1 MNIVLKTFTLFALYA
16 SASLAQGFNVL
27 ASGEQIFSFSD
38 KYGRNQATFFSTTPL
53 EDINGLTNDV
63 NGSVTFDVG
72 DLTTL
77 RGTISLSTT
86 SLKTGIDLRDEH
98 LRSANWLDADSYPI
112 ITFAIKSVNNIESVE
127 SNKLTAKVTGNFT
140 AHGVTKEITADVTMT
155 YLDESEQTQKRA
167 PGDLLGV
174 QATFNITLSDY
185 EVDNMVLGQKVSDS
199 IEVGVNIVGS
209 NAK

>member
-1 MNIVLKTFTLFALYA
+1 MKTIIKTFTLFALYA

-38 KYGRNQATFFSTTPL
+38 QHGRNQATL

-72 DLTTL
+72 DLSTL

-98 LRSANWLDADSYPI
+98 LRSTNWLDADSYPI